1 MRFCWS
7 LSQKS
12 GWTETGHGRI
22 WSLLL
27 SRSFST
33 PSQFRSRQLTGPNF
47 LIWEG
52 KLWKDGLKT
61 LTIYSVRVHTCNLR
75 TLEAGPELLSEA
87 FSNKPATMQNPE
99 PKLF

>member
-1 MRFCWS
+1 MESVPEVRVDGNWPWRDLVPPPLS
-7 LSQKS
+7 LFL
-12 GWTETGHGRI
+12 H
-22 WSLLL
+22 
-27 SRSFST
+27 
-33 PSQFRSRQLTGPNF
+33 PSQFSGRQLTGPNF

-61 LTIYSVRVHTCNLR
+61 LTIYSVGVHTCNPR
-75 TLEAGPELLSEA
+75 TLEAGSELLSEA

>member
-1 MRFCWS
+1 MLESVPEVRGGRKLAMAGFGPSSS
-7 LSQKS
+7 LA
-12 GWTETGHGRI
+12 
-22 WSLLL
+22 L
-27 SRSFST
+27 ST

-61 LTIYSVRVHTCNLR
+61 LSIYSVGVHTCNPR
-75 TLEAGPELLSEA
+75 TLEDGPELLSEA

-99 PKLF
+99 PKVF